1 MVRSLVNSAPTM
13 LVTALNEAVYLG
25 VTYAC
30 LSLLAGCVAALR
42 ES

>member
-1 MVRSLVNSAPTM
+1 MLRSLVNSAPTM

-25 VTYAC
+25 LAYAC
-30 LSLLAGCVAALR
+30 LSLLARGVAALR